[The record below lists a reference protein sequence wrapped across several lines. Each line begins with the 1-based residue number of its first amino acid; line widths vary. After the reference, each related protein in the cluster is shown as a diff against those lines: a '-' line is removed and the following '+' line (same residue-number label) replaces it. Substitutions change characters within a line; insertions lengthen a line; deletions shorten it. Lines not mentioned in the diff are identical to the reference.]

1 MKGLPGHLT
10 LKSFDAALSIVRAEI
25 AKPNPPSMLV
35 NWLKHKDA
43 NPWVFKCLC
52 YPLTSMKPLN
62 WIETSFTTNIVESVH
77 ALSHKYGTRL
87 TLLGA
92 IEAGKK
98 SDSQYFQVEQAVQ
111 MSGVHV
117 HYGNN
122 TATGR
127 AKKSLN
133 RKRVRMEAIKKA
145 KKNETTEQVLKEAK
159 ALIEAGL
166 SADTVEKFLD
176 SKSKSSE

>member
-1 MKGLPGHLT
+1 ME
-10 LKSFDAALSIVRAEI
+10 SFDAALSVVRAEI

-62 WIETSFTTNIVESVH
+62 WIETSFTTNIAESAH

-98 SDSQYFQVEQAVQ
+98 LDCQYFQVEQAVQ
-111 MSGVHV
+111 MSGVQV
-117 HYGNN
+117 RYGNN

-133 RKRVRMEAIKKA
+133 RRRARVEATKKA
-145 KKNETTEQVLKEAK
+145 KKNETTEKVLKEAK
-159 ALIEAGL
+159 VLIEAGL
-166 SADTVEKFLD
+166 SAEAVEKFLD
-176 SKSKSSE
+176 SKSKSCE